1 MDKFP
6 SYIQVRSPLEFTR
19 LVCALEG
26 APRVS
31 FLHEHKGA
39 KVLSVQMDLLKE
51 SPVIYYTPVENF
63 SHYLC
68 YGFRS
73 GKEESVMVESTL
85 DASKMYSP
93 IVKIKS
99 LPRSLQPSP
108 ENNTAK
114 YQPIELDDVGS
125 LAKLSYGFEEA
136 PFPLFAF
143 PVKEKW
149 FLGVFLNFNEDGD
162 SFFCYVVLKEE
173 PVKPFLKHT
182 TTNSSEP
189 ILVDNTGEHGYSYIK
204 IVKLRET
211 HPLVNYD
218 QIQN

>member
-1 MDKFP
+1 VDKFP
-6 SYIQVRSPLEFTR
+6 SNIHVRSPWEFTR
-19 LVCALEG
+19 LVCASERS
-26 APRVS
+26 PSVS

-39 KVLSVQMDLLKE
+39 KVLSVQMDLLKQ

-63 SHYLC
+63 NHYLC
-68 YGFRS
+68 YGFKS
-73 GKEESVMVESTL
+73 GKEESVMVDSTI
-85 DASKMYSP
+85 DTSKMYSP
-93 IVKIKS
+93 IVRIKS
-99 LPRSLQPSP
+99 LPQSLKPSP

-114 YQPIELDDVGS
+114 YQPIELDDLAS

-143 PVKEKW
+143 PFKGQW

-162 SFFCYVVLKEE
+162 SFFCYVVLNEE
-173 PVKPFLKHT
+173 PIKPFLKHT
-182 TTNSSEP
+182 TSNGSEP
-189 ILVDNTGEHGYSYIK
+189 ILVDNTSEHGYSYIK
-204 IVKLRET
+204 IVKLHET

>member
-19 LVCALEG
+19 VVFALER

-63 SHYLC
+63 SHYIS

-73 GKEESVMVESTL
+73 GKEESLMVESTL
-85 DASKMYSP
+85 DTSKMYSP

-99 LPRSLQPSP
+99 LPQSLKPSA

-114 YQPIELDDVGS
+114 YQPIELDDLGS

-143 PVKEKW
+143 PFKGQW

-162 SFFCYVVLKEE
+162 SFFCYVVLNENQSN
-173 PVKPFLKHT
+173 H
-182 TTNSSEP
+182 S
-189 ILVDNTGEHGYSYIK
+189 
-204 IVKLRET
+204 
-211 HPLVNYD
+211 
-218 QIQN
+218 

>member
-19 LVCALEG
+19 LVCALER

-31 FLHEHKGA
+31 FLHEHQGK

-85 DASKMYSP
+85 DASRMYSP

-114 YQPIELDDVGS
+114 YQPIELDDLGS
-125 LAKLSYGFEEA
+125 IAKLSYGFEEA

-143 PVKEKW
+143 PFKEKW

-162 SFFCYVVLKEE
+162 SFFCYVVLNEE

-182 TTNSSEP
+182 TTNGSEP
-189 ILVDNTGEHGYSYIK
+189 ILVDNTSEHGYSYIK